1 MLEDDDIGKVI
12 YCDKD
17 FKIINTRNEFILVN
31 RNGEYHNHC
40 HLKKESTCYL
50 LMKIVKRRQLP
61 RSTFLLELEA
71 ARRLTVDEAYLHEI
85 ELKQKKKKQKYVNSQ
100 KGVRK

>member
-61 RSTFLLELEA
+61 RSTFLLEA